1 MIEADSSR
9 LKPLGMT
16 KLMTGFSQPERRGLQ
31 QMQSK
36 PEVHPDADLLT
47 AFSEQG
53 LTTREREQV
62 MSHLAVCPTCRDVV
76 SLAAPAHPIEA
87 RVPAVANQPGFWR
100 WPVLRWGAAA
110 ATAALVVAVVAVQ
123 HVERVRPIQSM
134 AGAKSEAYS
143 YRPPESANKESKEE
157 DKASAQPSITPGVVA
172 GVKRPQVRYE
182 RIAPQPQVTAK
193 ELDTSNSLTMASAD
207 GAAKKDQ
214 DTALR
219 GRSMVA
225 LAAPAPAKRLD
236 DVESSPA
243 RQNVVAME
251 KTVSGRDVA
260 DLKQAAPAA
269 VPPPPPPPSSANE
282 TVEVAAQAEA
292 VEVQKPV
299 VNEPMAKGNAAEYS
313 KAKVAK
319 APASATF
326 DQYAYS
332 AGASAGVV
340 GGIVANP
347 PQWQVTREGFLQ
359 KSLDRGQSWL
369 RALPNAGF
377 RAVAFIRNE
386 VWAGGL
392 QGILMHSN
400 DNGMSWQQVV
410 PKAKDQAMK
419 GDVTSISFTDALH
432 GTITT
437 SAGET
442 WTTSNGGKIWQK
454 Q

>member
-1 MIEADSSR
+1 
-9 LKPLGMT
+9 
-16 KLMTGFSQPERRGLQ
+16 MTGFSQPERRGLQ

-47 AFSEQG
+47 AFSEQA

-62 MSHLAVCPTCRDVV
+62 MSHLAVCSTCRDVV

-87 RVPAVANQPGFWR
+87 QLPNTAKTSAFWR
-100 WPVLRWGAAA
+100 WSALRWGAAA
-110 ATAALVVAVVAVQ
+110 ATAALVIGVVAVQ
-123 HVERVRPIQSM
+123 NMERGRPIQSM
-134 AGAKSEAYS
+134 AGAKTEPYS
-143 YRPPESANKESKEE
+143 YRPPESASKQIAKEE
-157 DKASAQPSITPGVVA
+157 DKASAQPTISPGVVA
-172 GVKRPQVRYE
+172 GVKRPQIRYE
-182 RIAPQPQVTAK
+182 KVPPQAQVGINEAEPGNTI
-193 ELDTSNSLTMASAD
+193 TMASAD
-207 GAAKKDQ
+207 GVAKKDQ

-236 DVESSPA
+236 EVENSPA

-251 KTVSGRDVA
+251 KTASGRDVA

-269 VPPPPPPPSSANE
+269 VPPPPPPSANE
-282 TVEVAAQAEA
+282 TVEVAAQAET

-299 VNEPMAKGNAAEYS
+299 VNEPMAKGNVAEYS

-332 AGASAGVV
+332 AGASAGIV
-340 GGIVANP
+340 GGVVANP

-359 KSLDRGQSWL
+359 KSFDRGQSWL

-392 QGILMHSN
+392 QGVLMHSN
-400 DNGMSWQQVV
+400 DNGMSWQQVT
-410 PKAKDQAMK
+410 PKSKDRAMQ
-419 GDVTSISFTDALH
+419 GDVTSIAFTDALH

-442 WTTSNGGKIWQK
+442 WTTSNGGKSWQK